1 MEVKPNFVLKIL
13 PVFLLLYGCS
23 VATGGEDHETRL
35 NELMSIISSP
45 DTQEF
50 AMATNELAEMGNEA
64 APASE
69 SLANALSFPRRDS
82 YTVGVALI
90 SIGENALSACPGLR
104 IALSDER
111 PEVRLYAAA
120 ALGAIRR
127 GAEGAVPDLAGHL
140 WDDDA
145 WVRTAVSG
153 ALEEIVGLDFLP
165 EVYELDTTKPGSV
178 SADEPNGRLSS
189 EARRWWLE
197 TGKGMEWSD
206 QGYCELK

>member
-35 NELMSIISSP
+35 NELMIIISSP

-82 YTVGVALI
+82 YTAGVALI

-127 GAEGAVPDLAGHL
+127 GAEGAVLGFEPLYQEPLKKSLDWISCQKYMNWILPNQDLYRQMNLMVGFL
-140 WDDDA
+140 VKLEDGGWRLGREWNGQIKDI
-145 WVRTAVSG
+145 VS
-153 ALEEIVGLDFLP
+153 L
-165 EVYELDTTKPGSV
+165 
-178 SADEPNGRLSS
+178 NR
-189 EARRWWLE
+189 
-197 TGKGMEWSD
+197 
-206 QGYCELK
+206 